1 VGLVGYLSWVGD
13 EVGSV
18 TGYFDVASDWG
29 NSFDGGVAFA
39 LWIGA
44 LLTGPAPVSGVLVVL
59 GVTTLLALY
68 WLCIRQRQPLPLVVF
83 AGLLV
88 LLALTTSG
96 YFGSKPRYLIP
107 AFPLLFPMARWLAVR
122 GLWFRVTLL
131 GGLTLVAAVYG
142 AVWLLGEGPP

>member
-1 VGLVGYLSWVGD
+1 
-13 EVGSV
+13 
-18 TGYFDVASDWG
+18 
-29 NSFDGGVAFA
+29 
-39 LWIGA
+39 
-44 LLTGPAPVSGVLVVL
+44 VLVAL